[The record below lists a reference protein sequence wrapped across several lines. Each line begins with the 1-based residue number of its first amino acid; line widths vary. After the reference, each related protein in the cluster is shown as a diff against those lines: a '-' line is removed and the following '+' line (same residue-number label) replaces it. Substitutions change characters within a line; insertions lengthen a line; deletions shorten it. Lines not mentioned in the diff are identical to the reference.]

1 MYGSVVW
8 ELTLNRPRVLNALN
22 RALKGELAD
31 ALTRIKSDESIRAVV
46 ITGAGEQA
54 FSAAQ
59 DLTEAKDMSSSLEHH
74 RDEPRPL
81 SRPQR
86 RLARRGPGSA
96 GRTDDQGGAPG
107 PAPDSAR
114 ARITRPSRQGTQRGM
129 EAFLAIFIPAI
140 RRRP

>member
-59 DLTEAKDMSSSLEHH
+59 DLTEAKDMMSRGLYLVLSGDSL
-74 RDEPRPL
+74 DAGQAQQAGLTIKVVPPGLRPIL
-81 SRPQR
+81 R
-86 RLARRGPGSA
+86 
-96 GRTDDQGGAPG
+96 
-107 PAPDSAR
+107 AR
-114 ARITRPSRQGTQRGM
+114 ASRVLRGKGRQ
-129 EAFLAIFIPAI
+129 ARDGGVF
-140 RRRP
+140 